1 MPLSQF
7 IFFAAWLVAA
17 LVGGLL
23 LVFVW
28 ERLRA
33 KHSGAAT
40 HAVPPVDR

>member
-40 HAVPPVDR
+40 PDRPAIRS